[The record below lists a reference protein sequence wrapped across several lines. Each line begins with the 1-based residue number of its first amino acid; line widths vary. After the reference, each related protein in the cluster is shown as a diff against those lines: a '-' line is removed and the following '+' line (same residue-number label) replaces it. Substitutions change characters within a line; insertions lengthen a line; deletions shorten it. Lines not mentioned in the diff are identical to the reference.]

1 MSNRTAW
8 HAPLCIT
15 AFSQDRSGNVA
26 LLFGMLIFVIAG
38 SAGLAIDSSRISH
51 MRSLTSAALDAAALA
66 TAKSVSLD
74 NASDAE
80 LQALALAYF
89 NANIKLKAPQVVHQN
104 FTLEIN
110 RDKNGAKLSV
120 DASVPATIGRLFNI
134 TQFRTT
140 LEASAVI
147 NSRDIELGMALDVS
161 GTMEGAKL
169 IELKQA
175 AKELAEIILDDS
187 RGTSKNK
194 IAIAPYSSSVNAG
207 VFARRATQNSYWSRH
222 SCVTERPGAHAF
234 KDTNPSRS
242 PLSRKTVF
250 CSDSPVAPL
259 TSEKSMIE
267 RNIDTLSAEGHTAG
281 HLGIAWA
288 WYLISP
294 NWADVWPSDAE
305 PKQYDDANVLKA
317 IVIMSDGEFDTF
329 YDSRNGGSKK
339 QSLKLCQNIKAA
351 NITVFAVAYDLPN
364 HAHDILKACASHPNY
379 FFDAKTGTD
388 LRDAFKAIADE
399 LTGLRLSS

>member
-8 HAPLCIT
+8 HGPLCIA
-15 AFSQDRSGNVA
+15 AFSQDRRGNVA
-26 LLFGMLIFVIAG
+26 ILFGMLIFVIAG
-38 SAGLAIDSSRISH
+38 SAGLAIDSSRINQ

-66 TAKSVSLD
+66 TAKSVRLD
-74 NASDAE
+74 NTSDSE
-80 LQALALAYF
+80 LQALALGYF

-140 LEASAVI
+140 LQAVAVI
-147 NSRDIELGMALDVS
+147 NARDIELGMALDVS
-161 GTMEGAKL
+161 GSMEGAKL
-169 IELKQA
+169 VELKRA
-175 AKELAEIILDDS
+175 AKDLADIVLDES
-187 RGTSKNK
+187 KGTSKNK

-207 VFARRATQNSYWSRH
+207 IFARRVTQNGYGSRH

-242 PLSRKTVF
+242 PFSRKTVF

-259 TSEKSMIE
+259 TSEKSKLE
-267 RNIDTLSAEGHTAG
+267 RDIDTLSAEGHTAG

-294 NWADVWPSDAE
+294 NWSDVWPSDAE
-305 PKQYDDANVLKA
+305 PKPYDDANVLKA
-317 IVIMSDGEFDTF
+317 IVIMSDGEFNTF
-329 YDSRNGGSKK
+329 YDSRNGSAK
-339 QSLKLCQNIKAA
+339 QQARKLCDNIKAA

-364 HAHDILKACASHPNY
+364 HAHDILKACASQPTY
-379 FFDAKTGTD
+379 FFDAQTGTD